1 MSLSVS
7 CDYRPIVTENRP
19 FALNC
24 ITINLLRTITASLII
39 SVFFSTTYSS
49 RAVAADSLSM
59 PEQLSKLERSQGYS
73 YSPGQSII
81 DRLQVLELRTFGNVG
96 TGSIFERLN
105 RLNEKQRALPQPSP
119 PANLSADNIPA
130 PSPNAAQQERIKALM
145 QSTSL
150 AKGLVTANTFP
161 CHFFRIEE
169 ASAKPSTEDYLDSV
183 LTASKNRVFKFQT
196 MPVPVYITA
205 PPDPAYASAVV
216 AAFADWERR
225 TEGLIK
231 FATVTQANAARIR
244 VTWSHLGI
252 KPDKYASTLGAHTVT
267 KWTKKPSGRISLLS
281 VGAIPVPLYI
291 PSPGPKYTVPPQVI
305 EVNLDLVE
313 SNEADARYLTLRN
326 IIAHELGH
334 AIGLLGHSPSKGDLM
349 YPITDEHSRISQRDL
364 NTVKRLY
371 EKKATVPL

>member
-1 MSLSVS
+1 MSLSVN
-7 CDYRPIVTENRP
+7 CDYRLIVTEKRP
-19 FALNC
+19 LALNC
-24 ITINLLRTITASLII
+24 NTINLLRTITASLII
-39 SVFFSTTYSS
+39 SIFSSASFSS

-59 PEQLSKLERSQGYS
+59 PEQLSKLEQSQGYS

-105 RLNEKQRALPQPSP
+105 RLNEKQSQLPLPST
-119 PANLSADNIPA
+119 PANSPANIKETP
-130 PSPNAAQQERIKALM
+130 PSAAQQEKIKGLM

-150 AKGLVTANTFP
+150 AKSLITANTFP

-169 ASAKPSTEDYLDSV
+169 ASAKPSNEDYLDSV
-183 LTASKNRVFKFQT
+183 LMASKNRVFKFQT

-216 AAFADWERR
+216 AAFADWDRR

-231 FATVTQANAARIR
+231 FATVTQPNAARIR

-252 KPDKYASTLGAHTVT
+252 KPDKDASTLGAHTVT

-313 SNEADARYLTLRN
+313 SNEAEARYLTLRN
-326 IIAHELGH
+326 IVAHELGH

>member
-1 MSLSVS
+1 VN
-7 CDYRPIVTENRP
+7 CDYRPIVTEKRP
-19 FALNC
+19 LALKC
-24 ITINLLRTITASLII
+24 ITINLLRTITAAVII
-39 SVFFSTTYSS
+39 SVFFSASFSS

-59 PEQLSKLERSQGYS
+59 PEQLSKLEQSQGYS
-73 YSPGQSII
+73 CSPGQSII

-96 TGSIFERLN
+96 AGSIFERLN
-105 RLNEKQRALPQPSP
+105 RLNEKQRALALPS
-119 PANLSADNIPA
+119 IPA
-130 PSPNAAQQERIKALM
+130 ISPNAAQQERIKGLM

-150 AKGLVTANTFP
+150 SKGLVTANTFP

-169 ASAKPSTEDYLDSV
+169 ASAKPSNEDYLDSV
-183 LTASKNRVFKFQT
+183 LTASKNRVFKFQS

-205 PPDPAYASAVV
+205 PPDPAYASAVL
-216 AAFADWERR
+216 AAFADWDRR

-231 FATVTQANAARIR
+231 FATVTQPNAARIR

-252 KPDKYASTLGAHTVT
+252 KPDKDASALGAHTVT
-267 KWTKKPSGRISLLS
+267 KWTKKPSGRLSLLS

-291 PSPGPKYTVPPQVI
+291 PSPGPKYTVPPQLI

-313 SNEADARYLTLRN
+313 NNEAEARYLTLRN
-326 IIAHELGH
+326 IVAHELGH

-364 NTVKRLY
+364 NTVKKLY

>member
-1 MSLSVS
+1 MSLSVN
-7 CDYRPIVTENRP
+7 CDYRPIVTEKRP
-19 FALNC
+19 LALNY
-24 ITINLLRTITASLII
+24 IAINLLRTITAGVVI
-39 SVFFSTTYSS
+39 SVFSSAIFSSS
-49 RAVAADSLSM
+49 AVAADSLSM
-59 PEQLSKLERSQGYS
+59 PEQLSKLEHSQGYS

-105 RLNEKQRALPQPSP
+105 RLNEKQRPLPLQSI
-119 PANLSADNIPA
+119 PANIPA
-130 PSPNAAQQERIKALM
+130 NITEPSPNAAQQERIKGLM

-150 AKGLVTANTFP
+150 SKGLVTANTFP

-183 LTASKNRVFKFQT
+183 LTASKNRVFKFQS

-216 AAFADWERR
+216 AAFADWDRR

-231 FATVTQANAARIR
+231 FATVTQPNAARIR

-252 KPDKYASTLGAHTVT
+252 KPDKDASTLGAHTVT

-305 EVNLDLVE
+305 EVNLDLIE
-313 SNEADARYLTLRN
+313 SNEAEARYLTLRN
-326 IIAHELGH
+326 IVAHELGH

>member
-1 MSLSVS
+1 MSLSVN
-7 CDYRPIVTENRP
+7 CDYRPIVTEKRP
-19 FALNC
+19 LALNC
-24 ITINLLRTITASLII
+24 NTINLLRTITASLII
-39 SVFFSTTYSS
+39 SIFSSASFSS

-59 PEQLSKLERSQGYS
+59 PEQLSKLEQSQGYS

-105 RLNEKQRALPQPSP
+105 RLNEKQSQLPLPSP
-119 PANLSADNIPA
+119 PANSPANIKETP
-130 PSPNAAQQERIKALM
+130 PSAAQQEKIKGLM

-150 AKGLVTANTFP
+150 AKSLITANTFP

-169 ASAKPSTEDYLDSV
+169 ASAKPSNEDYLDSV

-216 AAFADWERR
+216 AAFADWDRR

-231 FATVTQANAARIR
+231 FATVTQPNAARIR

-252 KPDKYASTLGAHTVT
+252 KPDKDASTLGAHTVT

-313 SNEADARYLTLRN
+313 SNEAEARYLTLRN
-326 IIAHELGH
+326 IVAHELGH

>member
-252 KPDKYASTLGAHTVT
+252 KPDKDASTLGAHTVT

>member
-1 MSLSVS
+1 MN
-7 CDYRPIVTENRP
+7 CDYRPIVTEKRS

-24 ITINLLRTITASLII
+24 ITLNLLRTMTVGVIFIVFSSISFSL
-39 SVFFSTTYSS
+39 
-49 RAVAADSLSM
+49 RAVAAESLSM
-59 PEQLSKLERSQGYS
+59 PEQLSKLEQSQGYS
-73 YSPGQSII
+73 NSPGQSII
-81 DRLQVLELRTFGNVG
+81 DRLQILELRTFGNVG

-105 RLNEKQRALPQPSP
+105 RLNEKQSQLPQPSI
-119 PANLSADNIPA
+119 PANITETSA
-130 PSPNAAQQERIKALM
+130 NAAQQERIKSLM

-150 AKGLVTANTFP
+150 SRGLITANTFP

-169 ASAKPSTEDYLDSV
+169 ASSKPSNEDYLDSV
-183 LTASKNRVFKFQT
+183 LTASKNRVFKFQN

-216 AAFADWERR
+216 AAFADWDRR

-231 FATVTQANAARIR
+231 FTTVTQPNSARIK

-252 KPDKYASTLGAHTVT
+252 KPDKDASTLGAHTVT
-267 KWTKKPSGRISLLS
+267 KWTKKPSGRLSLLS

-313 SNEADARYLTLRN
+313 SNEAEARYLTLRN
-326 IIAHELGH
+326 IVAHELGH
-334 AIGLLGHSPSKGDLM
+334 AVGLLGHSPNKGDLM

>member
-252 KPDKYASTLGAHTVT
+252 KPDKDASTLGAHTVT

-371 EKKATVPL
+371 EKKATAPL

>member
-1 MSLSVS
+1 MSLSVN
-7 CDYRPIVTENRP
+7 CDYRPIVTEKRLL
-19 FALNC
+19 ALRR
-24 ITINLLRTITASLII
+24 IIINLLHTISASLII
-39 SVFFSTTYSS
+39 SVFFSVSFSS
-49 RAVAADSLSM
+49 MAMAADSLSM
-59 PEQLSKLERSQGYS
+59 PEQLSKLEQSQGYS
-73 YSPGQSII
+73 FSPGQSIM

-105 RLNEKQRALPQPSP
+105 RLNEKQSPLALPKS
-119 PANLSADNIPA
+119 PANIPKTN
-130 PSPNAAQQERIKALM
+130 PNAAQQERIKGLL

-150 AKGLVTANTFP
+150 SKGLITANTFP

-216 AAFADWERR
+216 AAFADWDRR

-231 FATVTQANAARIR
+231 FTTVTQANAARIR

-252 KPDKYASTLGAHTVT
+252 KPDKDASTLGAHTVT

-313 SNEADARYLTLRN
+313 SNEAEARYLTLRN
-326 IIAHELGH
+326 IVAHELGH